1 VTLGESVSSVKSDA
15 GKITSEATASGAEIK
30 LLPLPSALKSA
41 GLPTDPVATIT
52 VSSAKTSAVFDR
64 GTGVAVPTVNPSLV
78 HIHLNSAVNLL
89 AGLPHDIDIAPGVSE
104 TILAGTPLESTIAVA
119 KGTTAQS

>member
-1 VTLGESVSSVKSDA
+1 MT
-15 GKITSEATASGAEIK
+15 
-30 LLPLPSALKSA
+30 
-41 GLPTDPVATIT
+41 
-52 VSSAKTSAVFDR
+52 VFDR

-119 KGTTAQS
+119 KGTTAQSADKSEAGAVADGVLVHLLKGLGGAAIVI